1 MFTRAR
7 RLSAILVTLG
17 LLLGSV
23 PIAAAEPDPTVVPAP
38 VTEPSSDS
46 PTSPPT
52 IHAEMLAEPPEFPTE
67 SMTLGAVPEPLAA
80 PEGAIQGGE
89 SGGIASLPNGLT
101 HEVYGYL
108 PYWALDPSLR
118 QYLRYDHVIT
128 IAYFSVAA
136 QADGTLLRSGTGWTG
151 WASANMTD
159 VINRAHANGVG
170 VHLTVTMMAWG
181 GDYSAMTALLTSA
194 PNRAALAADIASAV
208 AARNADG
215 VNLDFEPVPNS
226 LESQYTT
233 FVREVKA
240 ALVAS
245 GAGSYLTVA
254 ATGGAAAWDE
264 GYDLAGLT
272 AAGAAD
278 AIMVMGYDFS
288 WSGSARAGG
297 VAPIDSPYIF
307 DVRDAMSTYLARVP
321 ANKLIWG
328 VPYYGRAWTT
338 QTGSVNSLTCKSAE
352 RVSDRQ
358 CSVGNR
364 AQLGAALRRR
374 ARRHRQLR
382 APVGRQRPGPL
393 VHVPQQHLQHPGAGL
408 LRRRHLACGQ
418 VRDGGRQPDARR
430 RHLAPAHGRRIVPS
444 CGTSWRDSSA
454 TSPSSTSRYSA
465 FVDDIVWLVASG
477 ITTGCGPNA
486 SARRHGDAR
495 ADGQL
500 PGPRPRAAGAATD
513 DYFGDDAGSIHEADI
528 NRIAAGRHRRSD
540 AQPTAFCPDTQVTR
554 AQMASFLARALGLPA
569 ATRDYFSDDAGS
581 MHEADINRVAEA
593 GIAFGC
599 GGRPLLPGRSRD
611 PRADG
616 RLPPPRRRPLTRRRR
631 PMGPRRA
638 STIGLSSGMPAAPV
652 G

>member
-17 LLLGSV
+17 LLLGSM
-23 PIAAAEPDPTVVPAP
+23 PIAAAEPEPTVVPAP
-38 VTEPSSDS
+38 VTEPSSDP

-52 IHAEMLAEPPEFPTE
+52 IHAEMLAEPPEHPAE
-67 SMTLGAVPEPLAA
+67 SMTLGAVPGPLA
-80 PEGAIQGGE
+80 PLEGTIQSSDGL
-89 SGGIASLPNGLT
+89 GGIASLPNGLT

-118 QYLRYDHVIT
+118 QYLRYDQVTT

-136 QADGTLLRSGTGWTG
+136 QANGTLLRSGTGWSG

-159 VINRAHANGVG
+159 VINRAHAHAVG

-240 ALVAS
+240 ALLSS

-264 GYDLAGLT
+264 GYDLAGLS
-272 AAGAAD
+272 ADGAAD

-297 VAPIDSPYIF
+297 VAPISSPYIF
-307 DVRDAMSTYLARVP
+307 DVRDAMSTYLERVP

-338 QTGSVNSLTCKSAE
+338 QTGSMNSLTC
-352 RVSDRQ
+352 RTP
-358 CSVGNR
+358 SVCPTVNDVAIGR
-364 AQLGAALRRR
+364 SW
-374 ARRHRQLR
+374 
-382 APVGRQRPGPL
+382 APRYVDAIDAIGSYGRLWDPN
-393 VHVPQQHLQHPGAGL
+393 
-408 LRRRHLACGQ
+408 GQ
-418 VRDGGRQPDARR
+418 VPWYTY
-430 RHLAPAHGRRIVPS
+430 H
-444 CGTSWRDSSA
+444 SSTYNSPVQGYYDDA
-454 TSPSSTSRYSA
+454 TSLAAKYEMVAANQMRGIGIWHLLMDVDRPELWDELARQFGNLPFIDVRGSA
-465 FVDDIVWLVASG
+465 FVNDIVWLVASG
-477 ITTGCGPNA
+477 ITTGCGGGRFCPRALVTREQMA
-486 SARRHGDAR
+486 SFLAR
-495 ADGQL
+495 AVAL
-500 PGPRPRAAGAATD
+500 PAATHD
-513 DYFGDDAGSIHEADI
+513 HFGDDAGSVHEADINLVAEAGIAVGCGATEFCPRQQVTREQMASFLARALGLPAATHDYFGDDAGSIHEADI
-528 NRIAAGRHRRSD
+528 NR
-540 AQPTAFCPDTQVTR
+540 
-554 AQMASFLARALGLPA
+554 
-569 ATRDYFSDDAGS
+569 
-581 MHEADINRVAEA
+581 VAEA
-593 GIAFGC
+593 GLALGC
-599 GGRPLLPGRSRD
+599 GGGRYCPSD
-611 PRADG
+611 PVTREQMAAFLHRAV
-616 RLPPPRRRPLTRRRR
+616 
-631 PMGPRRA
+631 GP
-638 STIGLSSGMPAAPV
+638 
-652 G
+652 